1 MTRSGNSGGGG
12 DKSRYTI
19 SKVTDST
26 TGEVTYKLMESLN
39 DEESTEVGD
48 VIGLNGNEILVQQGD
63 SIVLLNGAIS
73 NIQNQLDKTYDFKT
87 FTELGITTVNK
98 TLLEITQE
106 IIAKHLPTN
115 TVVTGQLYTKA
126 LPFTGNAEAE
136 VLINSPALWWK
147 CGSLNVAPYSWNAI
161 TGPNGWG
168 PEQDGM
174 VMDWTPSNYTLP
186 AASTETLGG
195 VKIGNGIDVNNGVI
209 SVGSVP
215 SSATGTTQNTA
226 DDSTKIATTEFVH
239 NVVDALPE
247 PMVFTGSITLI
258 ADETDTSKA
267 AITVSNPAS
276 AANIVKGC
284 TYKITSI
291 SGTYTGSLKVGD
303 TFIAAK
309 NAPDVTA
316 TWVEDTDWTVVPSG
330 DDVILPATANPIM
343 DGTAA
348 VGSSFKYA
356 KEDHVHPTDTS
367 RAANVMSDYAVDT
380 TRENITTSSTVQGAI
395 EQLEYREEL
404 NKTNILSIQ
413 DVIGSILVYGTQSW
427 DTVQAIVRSGLAPQ
441 YYPVGTLLYDN
452 MDESTGKAFRVVGY
466 DNFFDETLTDQ
477 GYSHSMT
484 LLEEK
489 LNYPSI
495 QFDAPEAWL
504 YLSYDGQDIVS
515 GTAYR
520 FTIPNYD
527 ASYGGNKTYI
537 FTATANVSKETAADA
552 GDGGQL
558 TLAWAYQQNPSSVNA
573 FENSSST
580 TPLFGNN
587 GASISE
593 WNGTDECIN
602 LGTIKLAMSDADS
615 TYGKLNHIHRV
626 RYGSNNY
633 YQSGMRQWLNATTAS
648 DWWQP
653 TTIFDRVYG
662 SRSTAGRLSTL
673 NANMVAKIATP
684 TITCITN
691 NLFETGFALNT
702 QYTVKDKIFLL
713 THTEVG
719 LSDNPNIGNTLA
731 YYVGAANSKRIKYK
745 TDNTAQHWW
754 LRTPYPSYATLER
767 NVTTSGALSINYA
780 NNNSGAAAACIIQ

>member
-1 MTRSGNSGGGG
+1 MDSIFDALIAKSLAGGSGGGG
-12 DKSRYTI
+12 GGTDNYNALQNKPQINGTTLTGNKSL
-19 SKVTDST
+19 SD
-26 TGEVTYKLMESLN
+26 
-39 DEESTEVGD
+39 
-48 VIGLNGNEILVQQGD
+48 
-63 SIVLLNGAIS
+63 
-73 NIQNQLDKTYDFKT
+73 
-87 FTELGITTVNK
+87 LGIAAASDIPTVNNG
-98 TLLEITQE
+98 TLTIQKNGTKIDEFKANQSANTTINITVPTT
-106 IIAKHLPTN
+106 ASDVSALPN
-115 TVVTGQLYTKA
+115 TTKYAAALSLTINSSTYVVTGQLKDQNGDNLGSAQTID
-126 LPFTGNAEAE
+126 LPLETMVVGGSYDDEHKKIVLTLKNGNTVDIPVADLVSGLQTELSATNKLDPAFINYDSTHAAVTEAE
-136 VLINSPALWWK
+136 KTTWNGKQDSLTFDGTYDASTNPAATVSTVTNAVNALDVTGDSDISASKTIKSWSETDGK
-147 CGSLNVAPYSWNAI
+147 VSVTTQDISISASQAGLGNVTNDAQVKKISSSTAGNIVTWNAA
-161 TGPNGWG
+161 TGDTVADSGVSIETNTSFSATSDTKIPTSKAIAQNA
-168 PEQDGM
+168 
-174 VMDWTPSNYTLP
+174 
-186 AASTETLGG
+186 AASTVLKGY
-195 VKIGNGIDVNNGVI
+195 
-209 SVGSVP
+209 
-215 SSATGTTQNTA
+215 TA
-226 DDSTKIATTEFVH
+226 DAGTAFQTLAATD
-239 NVVDALPE
+239 NIVDAFE
-247 PMVFTGSITLI
+247 
-258 ADETDTSKA
+258 K
-267 AITVSNPAS
+267 
-276 AANIVKGC
+276 
-284 TYKITSI
+284 
-291 SGTYTGSLKVGD
+291 
-303 TFIAAK
+303 
-309 NAPDVTA
+309 
-316 TWVEDTDWTVVPSG
+316 
-330 DDVILPATANPIM
+330 
-343 DGTAA
+343 
-348 VGSSFKYA
+348 
-356 KEDHVHPTDTS
+356 
-367 RAANVMSDYAVDT
+367 
-380 TRENITTSSTVQGAI
+380 VQGNT
-395 EQLEYREEL
+395 LL

-754 LRTPYPSYATLER
+754 LRTPYPSLASYER
-767 NVTTSGALSINYA
+767 IVGMSGALNNYA
-780 NNNSGAAAACIIQ
+780 AGNHTGAAAACIIQ

>member
-1 MTRSGNSGGGG
+1 MA
-12 DKSRYTI
+12 
-19 SKVTDST
+19 TD
-26 TGEVTYKLMESLN
+26 KLMNS
-39 DEESTEVGD
+39 S
-48 VIGLNGNEILVQQGD
+48 QGD
-63 SIVLLNGAIS
+63 DIISALEGIATAIPSINTTTEIPSSQVTAMTGYAKSTSATPGAITTS
-73 NIQNQLDKTYDFKT
+73 DTLNEAVGKLEKKVDNNTSSIGSLDNASVG
-87 FTELGITTVNK
+87 LGNV
-98 TLLEITQE
+98 
-106 IIAKHLPTN
+106 TN
-115 TVVTGQLYTKA
+115 NAQVKA
-126 LPFTGNAEAE
+126 LSGTVTNGGIVTFGAD
-136 VLINSPALWWK
+136 
-147 CGSLNVAPYSWNAI
+147 GSTVADSAKTIETSLSDDNNKIPTSKAVRDNVADVAKLSTYSA
-161 TGPNGWG
+161 
-168 PEQDGM
+168 D
-174 VMDWTPSNYTLP
+174 
-186 AASTETLGG
+186 
-195 VKIGNGIDVNNGVI
+195 
-209 SVGSVP
+209 
-215 SSATGTTQNTA
+215 TGTTFKTVSA
-226 DDSTKIATTEFVH
+226 
-239 NVVDALPE
+239 
-247 PMVFTGSITLI
+247 
-258 ADETDTSKA
+258 TDT
-267 AITVSNPAS
+267 IT
-276 AANIVKGC
+276 
-284 TYKITSI
+284 
-291 SGTYTGSLKVGD
+291 D
-303 TFIAAK
+303 
-309 NAPDVTA
+309 
-316 TWVEDTDWTVVPSG
+316 
-330 DDVILPATANPIM
+330 
-343 DGTAA
+343 
-348 VGSSFKYA
+348 
-356 KEDHVHPTDTS
+356 
-367 RAANVMSDYAVDT
+367 
-380 TRENITTSSTVQGAI
+380 AI
-395 EQLEYREEL
+395 EKVQNNALY
-404 NKTNILSIQ
+404 NKSNILSIQ

-754 LRTPYPSYATLER
+754 LRTPYPSNANLER
-767 NVTTSGALSINYA
+767 IVSTSGALNYISA
-780 NNNSGAAAACIIQ
+780 YTSTGAAAACIIQ